1 MGQQQ
6 LLLIILG
13 AIVVGIMVFV
23 GMTTFDAHSVQANKD
38 ALTSSMQNIAADAY
52 QYKMRPKAFGGGNP
66 SYAGYTVP
74 NKMLR
79 DDNGSYAVSGS
90 ILSTQI
96 VFSGTSVINSAW
108 VATMTVDDS
117 GKAFVSYV
125 GW

>member
-1 MGQQQ
+1 MVIG
-6 LLLIILG
+6 LG
-13 AIVVGIMVFV
+13 KRSEETTKIPEGNTVYVAIF
-23 GMTTFDAHSVQANKD
+23 
-38 ALTSSMQNIAADAY
+38 TSQFWNNSREWVI
-52 QYKMRPKAFGGGNP
+52 RPKAFGGGNP
-66 SYAGYTVP
+66 SYTGYTVP

-96 VFSGTSVINSAW
+96 AFSGTSVLNSAW

-117 GKAFVSYV
+117 GKAFVSYL

>member
-23 GMTTFDAHSVQANKD
+23 GMTTFDAHSVQENKD
-38 ALTSSMQNIAADAY
+38 ALKSRMQNIEADAY
-52 QYKMRPKAFGGGNP
+52 QYKMRLKAFAEGNP

-79 DDNGSYAVSGS
+79 DDNGSYAASGPLPS
-90 ILSTQI
+90 PHT
-96 VFSGTSVINSAW
+96 VFLGTSGINSAL
-108 VATMTVDDS
+108 V
-117 GKAFVSYV
+117 
-125 GW
+125 

>member
-23 GMTTFDAHSVQANKD
+23 GMTMFEAHSTQANKD
-38 ALTSSMQNIAADAY
+38 AVTSSMQNIAADAF
-52 QYKMRPKAFGGGNP
+52 QYKMRPKSFGGGNP

-74 NKMLR
+74 NQMIH
-79 DDNGSYAVSGS
+79 DENGTYAVSGS
-90 ILSTQI
+90 IAATQI
-96 VFSGTSVINSAW
+96 TFAGTSALNSTW
-108 VATMTVDDS
+108 VATMIVDDL
-117 GKAFVSYV
+117 GKPSVSYL